1 MSYCCE
7 KRILLLLKSFDGIDS
22 YVFTFLSAIVLQRI
36 WPISKNKE
44 NII

>member
-1 MSYCCE
+1 MSYRRE

-22 YVFTFLSAIVLQRI
+22 YVFTFYIVLQRI

-44 NII
+44 NTI